1 METLQQLKF
10 YNRFREA
17 VKKRTIKGMV
27 VPVSGGLDSTL
38 IVKALYDNGDI
49 DKASYL
55 TVYDSSMENDWVDM
69 VMNMYEIPCSFGF
82 MPLPTTD
89 DKVKSLLVLEEPFYS
104 NSINWHLYKEI
115 NSMGSRV
122 SMSGLGADELFG
134 GYDYYNT
141 ERYPRGLFKEI
152 EAKTNEEKKKHD
164 IHFLIHH
171 HLRENEKIG
180 LYWEVEGRYPFLDKE
195 VSKFQD
201 VGKSLIKAALLQDF
215 PESFVNRKKEGFR
228 IDNNT
233 NREHQ
238 KEEYLKQ
245 LDLWIDIFTK

>member
-17 VKKRTIKGMV
+17 VKKRTIDNMV

-38 IVKALYDNGDI
+38 IVKSLYDNGDI
-49 DKASYL
+49 DKTRFLTIGWDKYL
-55 TVYDSSMENDWVDM
+55 NQVQDKYNIDINAITLKETSNKAI
-69 VMNMYEIPCSFGF
+69 EI
-82 MPLPTTD
+82 
-89 DKVKSLLVLEEPFYS
+89 VEEPFYS
-104 NSINWHLYKEI
+104 KSVSWLLYKEI
-115 NSMGSRV
+115 HKLGCRV

-141 ERYPRGLFKEI
+141 ENYPRGLFKEI
-152 EAKTNEEKKKHD
+152 KALTNEEKKKHD
-164 IHFLIHH
+164 KHFLIHH

-195 VSKFQD
+195 VVKFND
-201 VGKSLIKAALLQDF
+201 VGKSLIKSALLQDF
-215 PESFVNRKKEGFR
+215 PKSFVNRKKVGFR

-238 KEEYLKQ
+238 KKEYLRQ
-245 LDLWIDIFTK
+245 FELWKDIFTK